1 MNRSVPIIN
10 TARVSLRPMR
20 PEDFDRFAEIWADPE
35 VVSEIRGGVRSR
47 ADSWDAF
54 LRNAGHWQMTG
65 FGQWAIWEARARR
78 MVGQTGFF
86 FANRHLGEDFDNYPE
101 AGWVLAPEARGQ
113 GLARE
118 AARAAHD
125 WFDRVI
131 PGRLSALIT
140 KANLRSIA
148 VAQDL
153 GYELLRE
160 AEMDGVPVSR
170 MRRNGP
176 PGSAR

>member
-1 MNRSVPIIN
+1 MNRTIPIIN

-35 VVSEIRGGVRSR
+35 VCAEIRGGARSR
-47 ADSWDAF
+47 VQSWEAF

-65 FGQWAIWEARARR
+65 FGQWAIWESHSRR

-86 FANRHLGEDFDNYPE
+86 FANRDLGDDFDAFPE
-101 AGWVLAPEARGQ
+101 AGWVLARDAQGQ
-113 GLARE
+113 GLA
-118 AARAAHD
+118 ADATQAAHE

-131 PGRLSALIT
+131 HGPLVAVITGGHARSLSLA
-140 KANLRSIA
+140 KR
-148 VAQDL
+148 L
-153 GYELLRE
+153 GYRALRQT
-160 AEMDGVPVSR
+160 EMDGTPVVL

-176 PGSAR
+176 P

>member
-20 PEDFDRFAEIWADPE
+20 PEDFDRFADIWADPD
-35 VVSEIRGGVRSR
+35 VVSEIRGGPRTR
-47 ADSWDAF
+47 AESWDAF

-65 FGQWAIWEARARR
+65 FGQWAIWEARRR
-78 MVGQTGFF
+78 EMVGQTGFF
-86 FANRHLGEDFDNYPE
+86 FANRQLGDDFDNYPE
-101 AGWVLAPEARGQ
+101 AGWVLATEAQGQ

-118 AARAAHD
+118 AVLAAHE

-140 KANLRSIA
+140 QANARSLSIA
-148 VAQDL
+148 GDL
-153 GYELLRE
+153 GYQALRE
-160 AEMDGVPVSR
+160 TELDGVPVVL

-176 PGSAR
+176 P